1 MNSTWKRVIDK
12 YSLLGNNIYEI
23 SEKMRVDRLVYP
35 PKELTFNCFN
45 YFAPEDT
52 KVVILGQDPYHG
64 PGQATGLAFG
74 VPNNLTKL
82 PPSLNNIKKELKRDL
97 KQNLVD
103 NTLESWANQGVLLM
117 NTALTVEDGKPASH
131 AVNWMGFSDYI
142 IDYLNK
148 NMKNLVYVAWG
159 AFAYNKLK
167 NIDTNNNVLL
177 VTSHPSPLSA
187 NSKFRT
193 FPAFMGSDIFNN
205 INKHLINLSKEEV
218 VFGERIKID

>member
-1 MNSTWKRVIDK
+1 MVKYYRLIEPLMNQNQRKWVSIQKWTNS
-12 YSLLGNNIYEI
+12 YSDLEI
-23 SEKMRVDRLVYP
+23 
-35 PKELTFNCFN
+35 
-45 YFAPEDT
+45 
-52 KVVILGQDPYHG
+52 
-64 PGQATGLAFG
+64 
-74 VPNNLTKL
+74 PNETQGKDEIQYTE
-82 PPSLNNIKKELKRDL
+82 PKKELKRGS

-167 NIDTNNNVLL
+167 NIDTKNNVLL

-218 VFGERIKID
+218 